1 MSDKPDHMLNRH
13 TWQAYVYMKVCLEIK
28 ANGAFLDGSKMKQKD
43 IEENETHIANCTAI
57 LEQYGIELPTVIKPQ
72 LELF

>member
-1 MSDKPDHMLNRH
+1 MIDKPSHMLNRH

-28 ANGAFLDGSKMKQKD
+28 SNGAFLDGSKMTAKD
-43 IEENETHIANCTAI
+43 VLENETHIANCTAI
-57 LEQYGIELPTVIKPQ
+57 LEQYGIELPVLTKPQ